1 MHRLST
7 SMSSNKIRR
16 LTFFSLLILTG
27 NLSHAHNHEITHE
40 QAPNFWEDV
49 RTKHVF
55 QAGTDTWSL
64 HKNLAA
70 SGVIDSTN
78 SLNLADSQPKG
89 TFKST
94 SPWIKADAEA
104 RWSNITFRLRYD
116 YNQSVGH
123 RIDELSADWSYHAL
137 GVRTGVLG
145 YKVSWC
151 RTQEVDSPWMREN
164 DPFCV
169 VNSTSAAIK
178 SAPGIQTYINTVT
191 GPYKVQSLIGIYR
204 PLFGNYNTHGFGEDV
219 VSEMRIINNNKY
231 GASFNAIDL
240 DTGTEFR
247 LSYLHSQQTANYI
260 FPSDP
265 TERRDEV
272 SDVGYVGIST
282 YLTPVMNLRLSQF
295 RSTANIDSKFPE
307 GYTKPGDDFPDVFY
321 TFGRIRTSKVAEL
334 NYQQSA
340 RDVISF
346 AYSLY
351 NVHDRYISISHPVP
365 PNTSDQYNS
374 YIYKYKILSKS
385 IAWRHEWQK
394 NVFTVMQ
401 ATFSALTQPV
411 DTTDTLLSHSTGR
424 ALGLRLGYSF

>member
-1 MHRLST
+1 MQQLVT
-7 SMSSNKIRR
+7 SMPSNKIQK
-16 LTFFSLLILTG
+16 LAFLSLLSLTS
-27 NLSHAHNHEITHE
+27 NLSHAQNHDIKHD
-40 QAPNFWEDV
+40 QATDYWEDV
-49 RTKHVF
+49 RIKHIF
-55 QAGTDTWSL
+55 QVGTDTWSL
-64 HKNLAA
+64 HKNLAP

-89 TFKST
+89 SYRST
-94 SPWIKADAEA
+94 SEWVKADAEA
-104 RWSNITFRLRYD
+104 RWANTTFRLRYD

-151 RTQEVDSPWMREN
+151 RTQDVDSPWMREN

-178 SAPGIQTYINTVT
+178 SAPGIQTYIKAVT
-191 GPYKVQSLIGIYR
+191 GSYKVQSLIGIYR
-204 PLFGNYNTHGFGEDV
+204 PLFGNYDTRGFGEDV
-219 VSEMRIINNNKY
+219 VSEIHIINHTKY

-240 DTGTEFR
+240 NTGTEFR
-247 LSYLHSQQTANYI
+247 LSYLRSQQTANYVP
-260 FPSDP
+260 PSDP
-265 TERRDEV
+265 TERKDLV

-282 YLTPVMNLRLSQF
+282 YLTPAINLRLSQF
-295 RSTANIDSKFPE
+295 RSTTNVDSKFPE
-307 GYTKPGDDFPDVFY
+307 GYIKPGDDLSDVFH
-321 TFGRIRTSKVAEL
+321 TFGRERTSTVAEL
-334 NYQQSA
+334 NYQQAA

-351 NVHDRYISISHPVP
+351 NVHDRYVTISHSP
-365 PNTSDQYNS
+365 PPITADQYNS
-374 YIYKYKILSKS
+374 YIYRYKIISKS
-385 IAWRHEWQK
+385 IAWRHDWQK
-394 NVFTVMQ
+394 NIFTVIQ

-411 DTTDTLLSHSTGR
+411 DTTDTLQSHSTGR